1 MNKDNATTTKLLH
14 RVDICLYHFTKLCIC
29 VTLLKKDEYLKKI
42 KLVQLG
48 LFKLEGVP
56 HTSMEIHIIFK

>member
-1 MNKDNATTTKLLH
+1 MLPLL
-14 RVDICLYHFTKLCIC
+14 ICYIWLTFVYIRHFTKLYIC
-29 VTLLKKDEYLKKI
+29 VILLKEDEYLKKI

-56 HTSMEIHIIFK
+56 HTFMEIHVIFK